1 MLRVLALHEGRAAL
15 LLLFTLQALL
25 AGSANSTNSTVFN
38 ERLHSPAALIF
49 SKLRS
54 RLKPKT
60 TERLTLTLFYVRER
74 VMAMLAGTTTDY

>member
-1 MLRVLALHEGRAAL
+1 MLRVLALHEGRATL

-25 AGSANSTNSTVFN
+25 AGSANSTVFN